1 MKNLT
6 FWFPSI
12 LFCFEFICSWK
23 KRALRNNKKL
33 KNWEIW
39 QYNKLK
45 IEGNQ
50 NVKFL
55 VKQSPISN
63 DSLLTLSMVEKFS
76 KFVIKRSRCSV
87 KSNHLQGMSG
97 LLLVL
102 IFRKICSRYSGY
114 SAQKM
119 KISIKDFVS
128 KCNQIRRKLWTWS
141 HLLKKSLIKNFLLF
155 WHYDFW

>member
-63 DSLLTLSMVEKFS
+63 DSLLTLSMVEKFN
-76 KFVIKRSRCSV
+76 KLIIKRSRCSV
-87 KSNHLQGMSG
+87 KSNRLQGMSR
-97 LLLVL
+97 LFSV
-102 IFRKICSRYSGY
+102 GY
-114 SAQKM
+114 SEKYVQDIQDTPHK
-119 KISIKDFVS
+119 KWSFPLRISSV
-128 KCNQIRRKLWTWS
+128 NVT
-141 HLLKKSLIKNFLLF
+141 KSAGNCGLGRI
-155 WHYDFW
+155 Y